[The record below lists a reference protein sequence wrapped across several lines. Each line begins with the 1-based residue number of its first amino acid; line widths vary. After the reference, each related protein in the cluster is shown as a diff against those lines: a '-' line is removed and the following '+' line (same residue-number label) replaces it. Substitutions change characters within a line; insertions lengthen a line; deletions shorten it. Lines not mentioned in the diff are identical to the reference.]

1 MISNSTAISCN
12 QFENLKN
19 ETTETQKTANK
30 IVKNQIVEDQVIDN
44 KQEFR
49 NKQELEKVQKKEKNQ
64 IIGKE
69 LAVEQKATNKGML
82 EIKKNKNDIKA
93 ETLQEEIL
101 NENFSFSFDGGG
113 GSSTS
118 SDGGVGSS
126 TDTAQLFED
135 SFKVNFLK
143 SKLTA
148 DQQKPENNS
157 KNIKQAKNKNIIKAS
172 EIPAESNFCKELE
185 EIELEKIKKSIR
197 IGVRRRNSIAVTT
210 ILDPTTEN
218 ATPLPDKP

>member
-19 ETTETQKTANK
+19 ETTETQKTANET
-30 IVKNQIVEDQVIDN
+30 IKNQVVEDQVIDN